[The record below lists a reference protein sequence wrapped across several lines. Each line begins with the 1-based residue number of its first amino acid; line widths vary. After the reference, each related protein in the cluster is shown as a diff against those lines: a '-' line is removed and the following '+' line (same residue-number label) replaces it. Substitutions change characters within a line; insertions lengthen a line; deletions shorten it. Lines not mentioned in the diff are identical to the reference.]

1 MIRDSLKLMQQTPS
15 DRFRFVGL
23 ESLTFA
29 SYCAVLR
36 RWQFVRLERLTY
48 LGAAER
54 ISALALSAN
63 LAKLSRNR
71 PASLFAVSR

>member
-29 SYCAVLR
+29 SSAQCCADGSSSG
-36 RWQFVRLERLTY
+36 WN
-48 LGAAER
+48 A
-54 ISALALSAN
+54 
-63 LAKLSRNR
+63 
-71 PASLFAVSR
+71 